1 MKVIVPLLGAVY
13 VALFAGI
20 GCKQSTQHNI
30 NPEIT
35 ADSTL
40 PRPFSEAT
48 YFLYGAD
55 LSNGGLPILDSLENA
70 GIHLQDA
77 WIPDSFA
84 ACMGAILR
92 SQMVVQLK
100 YPDSSVYAFGFTSD
114 STQLSEYCIVTW
126 KHYHFR

>member
-1 MKVIVPLLGAVY
+1 MKVIILLLGAVF
-13 VALFAGI
+13 VAAFASV
-20 GCKQSTQHNI
+20 GCKQSTQPNT

-35 ADSTL
+35 AHSTL
-40 PRPFSEAT
+40 PMPFSNAT
-48 YFLYGAD
+48 YFRYGAD
-55 LSNGGLPILDSLENA
+55 LSSGGLPILDSLESA

-92 SQMVVQLK
+92 SQMVVRLT
-100 YPDSSVYAFGFTSD
+100 YPDSSIYEFGFTSD

-126 KHYHFR
+126 KHYHF